1 MVKKLLNSLAPETIM
16 SIDAST
22 NSLAFA
28 IFENKELVRYGKIS
42 FEGHT
47 TYKKV
52 ADACKKTQAFMQL
65 FGKIDAIVIEHTV
78 FMNSPKTASDLA
90 LVQGGLLGAAG
101 LSGVNIFKSDCLMM
115 IAHNTE
121 LEKKFERLYKK
132 YPKISLEKINLIFT
146 FVKDKKEL
154 VIKCVTPDEHCY
166 DVNDVA
172 FHDSIINYNYKNMKL
187 KRKSKDS
194 FILYSI
200 EFIL

>member
-101 LSGVNIFKSDCLMM
+101 LSGVNIFKSVAPITWQNFIGNKKLTKEEQLD
-115 IAHNTE
+115 IRKEIPGKSESWYKNYERAIRK
-121 LEKKFERLYKK
+121 EKTIRF
-132 YPKISLEKINLIFT
+132 IS
-146 FVKDKKEL
+146 VAYDKH
-154 VIKCVTPDEHCY
+154 VID
-166 DVNDVA
+166 NDVA
-172 FHDSIINYNYKNMKL
+172 DAIAIGHYAVNSWERLTN
-187 KRKSKDS
+187 
-194 FILYSI
+194 
-200 EFIL
+200 